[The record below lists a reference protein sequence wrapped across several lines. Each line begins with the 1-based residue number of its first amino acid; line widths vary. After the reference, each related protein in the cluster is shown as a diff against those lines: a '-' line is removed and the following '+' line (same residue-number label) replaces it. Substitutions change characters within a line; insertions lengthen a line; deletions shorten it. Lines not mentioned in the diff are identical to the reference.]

1 MLIEARNLH
10 YAIDDRPVLVGVD
23 FALRE
28 GELVGLIG
36 PNGAGKST
44 LLKLIGGLWT
54 GARGELCLMGRA
66 LKSYAARDLAR
77 VVAHVPQFTNLDYP
91 FTAREVALM
100 GRSPHMGRFQ
110 IESAHDRAV
119 AERALHAA
127 SAAHLADRLV
137 TTLSGGERQR
147 VIIARALAQE
157 PRVLLLDEPTSNLD
171 VKHQMDVMGLAR
183 TLAHE
188 QKLGVIAAVHD
199 LGQAARFC
207 DRLVLIMCGEII
219 ADGAPEDVLTPER
232 LRYAFGIDGQLYRDP
247 YTGALA
253 LSVRA

>member
-10 YAIDDRPVLVGVD
+10 YAIGDHPILTGAN

-66 LKSYAARDLAR
+66 LTSYAARDLAR
-77 VVAHVPQFTNLDYP
+77 VIAHVPQFTNLDYP
-91 FTAREVALM
+91 FTSREVALM

-119 AERALHAA
+119 AERALHDAHA
-127 SAAHLADRLV
+127 VHLADRLV

-171 VKHQMDVMGLAR
+171 VKHQLDVMGLAR
-183 TLAHE
+183 ALAHE
-188 QKLGVIAAVHD
+188 QKLGVVAAVHD

-207 DRLVLIMCGEII
+207 DRLALIVCGEII
-219 ADGAPEDVLTPER
+219 ADGTPEDVLTPER
-232 LRYAFGIDGQLYRDP
+232 LRYAFGIEGQLYHDP
-247 YTGALA
+247 FTGTLA
-253 LSVRA
+253 LSVAS